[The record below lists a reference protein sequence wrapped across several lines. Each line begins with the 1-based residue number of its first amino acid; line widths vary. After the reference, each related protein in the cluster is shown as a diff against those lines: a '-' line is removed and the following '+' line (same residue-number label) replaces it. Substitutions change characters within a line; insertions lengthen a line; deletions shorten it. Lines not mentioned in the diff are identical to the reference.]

1 MRPIRTWLVSS
12 ASSSSPSTRSPSSM
26 SLSCSGFGSLLRASA
41 RVIYLSGSV
50 DDFEVVSMDLQ

>member
-12 ASSSSPSTRSPSSM
+12 ASSSSPSTRSSSSI

-41 RVIYLSGSV
+41 GLSGSV
-50 DDFEVVSMDLQ
+50 NDVEVVSLDLQ